1 MFLQFLFIFILGF
14 VIGVAVCYQGVSAI
28 IQRGI
33 DSGKI
38 KFEVL
43 DKRIIK

>member
-1 MFLQFLFIFILGF
+1 MFLQFLFIFILG
-14 VIGVAVCYQGVSAI
+14 VAVGVGVCYQALSAI